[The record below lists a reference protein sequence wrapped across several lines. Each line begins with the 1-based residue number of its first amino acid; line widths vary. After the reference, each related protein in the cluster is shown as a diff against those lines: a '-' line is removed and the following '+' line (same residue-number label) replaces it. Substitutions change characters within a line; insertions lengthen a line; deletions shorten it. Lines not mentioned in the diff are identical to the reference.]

1 MNKKSSFVDTVL
13 NSLSVLSGT
22 PRALG
27 LVFSAHP
34 VYAVAIVILNLIIGI
49 APLAELWLLKL
60 LVDTIATIS
69 LTGSLFDFLK
79 HLLNPAR
86 FISLFTV
93 IGLMALVRIALGIF
107 EPTRRFLQAELGDL
121 LSRDINLKILQK
133 VNSFPDITLFETPE
147 YYDKLQ
153 KAQQEAGYRPLQML
167 THASEMLKTTIALA
181 GVTVMLVLFQPILV
195 IVLVALTVPYLLVQ
209 VRNQTESWN
218 VQSWEVPEVRR
229 MRYFARVLTDAY
241 EAKEIRVF
249 GLHNF
254 FLNLYTEKFK
264 EFHTRHKKLRRGHFL
279 KDIALGFAGNAAS
292 IGAFAYIAWSA
303 MTGKI
308 SVGDLTLY
316 VSAVAQLES
325 ALLGIIWNVSLLY
338 ESNLFIN
345 NLFEFLETP
354 STMTVRS
361 PQFAA
366 SVPTT
371 LKKGIE
377 FRSVS
382 FKYPGSEHSV
392 LEDVSFTLEPGQ
404 TIALVGENGA
414 GKTTLVKLLARLY
427 DPVTGEILI
436 DGTNV
441 KELNLDEWRS
451 SMSLIF
457 QDFCRYH
464 MSARENIGIGQV
476 ALVNN
481 NDAIRAAAARAGAT
495 DLIEKWPAG
504 LETMLGRWII
514 GEEEGTDLSGGEWQ
528 KIALSR
534 AFMRSSGTGKTWDD
548 VQEKYV
554 SDAQVLVLDE
564 PTASL
569 DPKAEFEIYQ
579 RFHELTAGKTT
590 LLISHRFSTVR
601 MADIILVLDKGR
613 IAERGSHE
621 ELLALDGTY
630 ARLYKMQAD
639 RYR

>member
-1 MNKKSSFVDTVL
+1 MNKKTSFVDTVL
-13 NSLSVLSGT
+13 NSLTVLSGT

-34 VYAVAIVILNLIIGI
+34 VYAIAIVGLNIVLGV

-60 LVDTIATIS
+60 LIDTITTLA
-69 LTGSLFDFLK
+69 LTGSLFDLLK

-86 FISLFTV
+86 FISLFTL
-93 IGLMALVRIALGIF
+93 IGLMALVRIALGIL
-107 EPTRRFLQAELGDL
+107 EPTRRYIQAELGEL

-167 THASEMLKTTIALA
+167 THASEMLKTAIALA
-181 GVTVMLVLFQPILV
+181 GVIVILVLFQPVLV
-195 IVLVALTVPYLLVQ
+195 IVLVALTIPYLIVQ

-229 MRYFARVLTDAY
+229 MRYFGSALTDAY

-264 EFHTRHKKLRRGHFL
+264 EFRSRHQKLRRGHFI
-279 KDIALGFAGNAAS
+279 KDIVLGFAGNAAS
-292 IGAFAYIAWSA
+292 VGAFAYIAWSA

-325 ALLGIIWNVSLLY
+325 AILGIIWNISLLY

-345 NLFEFLETP
+345 NLFDFLEIP
-354 STMTVRS
+354 QTMSVRS
-361 PQFAA
+361 PQLAA
-366 SVPTT
+366 SVPAT
-371 LKKGIE
+371 LSKGIE

-382 FKYPGSEHSV
+382 FKYPGSEYSV
-392 LEDVSFTLEPGQ
+392 LEDVSFTLQPGQ

-441 KELNLDEWRS
+441 KEMNLDEWRS
-451 SMSLIF
+451 SLSLIF
-457 QDFCRYH
+457 QDFCRFH
-464 MSARENIGIGQV
+464 LSARENIGIGQV

-481 NDAIRAAAARAGAT
+481 YEAIRGAAARAGAT
-495 DLIEKWPAG
+495 ELIEKLPAG
-504 LETMLGRWII
+504 LETMLGRWIV
-514 GEEEGTDLSGGEWQ
+514 GEDEGTDLSGGEWQ

-534 AFMRSSGTGKTWDD
+534 AFMRSSGTGQTWDD
-548 VQEKYV
+548 VTEKYV

-601 MADIILVLDKGR
+601 MADTILVLEKGR
-613 IAERGSHE
+613 ITERGSHE